1 MQSQSDPPSTF
12 PLHNI
17 SIILSDLSIF
27 WAIISIETTAT
38 KVTQAG
44 KERQAM
50 SFISSVFNLSL
61 KLKQPRPATQLQ
73 SLRFFASKQHKS
85 VLRQTKGFRGK
96 AKNCY
101 TIAIRRLQKSWQ
113 YMYVHRRLQ
122 KREWRKLWIIR
133 VNAGVSQY
141 GESYSRFFSK
151 LNKSNITLNRKV
163 LAELAAQEPFSFKAV
178 VDVANMG

>member
-1 MQSQSDPPSTF
+1 
-12 PLHNI
+12 
-17 SIILSDLSIF
+17 
-27 WAIISIETTAT
+27 
-38 KVTQAG
+38 
-44 KERQAM
+44 M
-50 SFISSVFNLSL
+50 SFISTVFNLSL

-73 SLRFFASKQHKS
+73 SLRFFASKQVKYHDCRGISFEQTLLLTIMMYFHLQHKS

-141 GESYSRFFSK
+141 GESYSRFFPK